1 MKGSEIVSGR
11 VRLVCPQV
19 KGNRK
24 KSKLI
29 ASRWEI
35 KLLLPFREWI
45 IVWLCNRL
53 KKKACIPE
61 SAGFT
66 PRDPVPSSKFH
77 CFRESRLF
85 TDVLLCLAALKHGD
99 ATFYALGADFSH

>member
-53 KKKACIPE
+53 KKKSMHSWIRWVHAPW
-61 SAGFT
+61 
-66 PRDPVPSSKFH
+66 SSSFK
-77 CFRESRLF
+77 
-85 TDVLLCLAALKHGD
+85 
-99 ATFYALGADFSH
+99 